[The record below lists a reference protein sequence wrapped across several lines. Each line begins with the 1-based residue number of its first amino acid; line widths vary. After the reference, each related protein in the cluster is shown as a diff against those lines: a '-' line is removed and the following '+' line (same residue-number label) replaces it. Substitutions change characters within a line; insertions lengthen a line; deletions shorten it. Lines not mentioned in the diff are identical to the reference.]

1 MEKVDLLNMLQT
13 RLVDILLK
21 VEYDP
26 WSLLI
31 FQTLIWSFRR
41 WSIYHLTS
49 PEIDGCVK
57 EYLWNTSIDLVSRF
71 APEGLKE
78 FGVVWLSPNNVGDR
92 IDILEELNEYFE
104 WMVDQMDISIETE
117 SDEMQNILSVFLDDT
132 IHEIVEKWL
141 NGRDQFRIYPRKEED
156 TEKFPSGK
164 IFDLMRRILAQQ
176 PPARPAPEPV
186 SEPAPEPAPAPE
198 PTPEPAPAPE
208 PAAEPTPEP
217 AAEPTPEPA
226 AEPAPEPAAEPAP
239 EPAPEPI
246 PAPPPA
252 PEPIPP
258 PPPEPAPVKHTI
270 ASALRARR
278 TMRIK
283 GNRSYDKVRDR
294 VSKTRKHVLNR

>member
-1 MEKVDLLNMLQT
+1 MEKVDLLNMLRT
-13 RLVDILLK
+13 RLVDILFR
-21 VEYDP
+21 VENDP

-31 FQTLIWSFRR
+31 FQTLLWSFRR

-57 EYLWNTSIDLVSRF
+57 DYIWDTSIDLVSKF

-117 SDEMQNILSVFLDDT
+117 SDEMQNTLSIFLDDT
-132 IHEIVEKWL
+132 IHEIVEQWL
-141 NGRDQFRIYPRKEED
+141 NGRDYFRIYPRKEED
-156 TEKFPSGK
+156 TEKFPSGR

-176 PPARPAPEPV
+176 PPAAPAPVPLAPEPI
-186 SEPAPEPAPAPE
+186 PEPVHEPVPE
-198 PTPEPAPAPE
+198 PVHEPVPEPVH
-208 PAAEPTPEP
+208 
-217 AAEPTPEPA
+217 
-226 AEPAPEPAAEPAP
+226 EPAP
-239 EPAPEPI
+239 EPAPEPT
-246 PAPPPA
+246 PKAA
-252 PEPIPP
+252 PE
-258 PPPEPAPVKHTI
+258 PVKHTI